1 MDDSALQPI
10 LAGVARHALTTVGG
24 ALVGGA
30 LVAAVAPVVL
40 PLVGLSVLVGAFTP
54 VVGSAIGAWF
64 GFKAG
69 GKPVA

>member
-1 MDDSALQPI
+1 MDTNH
-10 LAGVARHALTTVGG
+10 VVWTVGG

-30 LVAAVAPVVL
+30 LVAAAAPVVL
-40 PLVGLSVLVGAFTP
+40 PLVGLGALVGAFTP

-64 GFKAG
+64 GYKAG